1 MKKWLTLPLLL
12 VFMTACNDGTDEM
25 YNNSFRD
32 GLDYIAAEDFIRA
45 EVYFEQAL
53 EARPDDQ
60 RTQDFIDQLKHYQQ
74 ALEYFDMEQ
83 YADSMEEL
91 EFVLDTENG
100 SAGMAAKAQDMFDNA
115 QLELEKLTVEAETEA
130 DEEDEEA
137 KPEVEEAEPE
147 KDINSEELVED
158 DLEIDTLEKEQ
169 PEKNET
175 DQSDAEVE
183 QVDMVVAEETEKATE
198 SNSSVESEPEAA
210 AYAFEDFQGYYANF
224 EGEPYNSEMVHLII
238 ITDSKYYDIVIG
250 WGEYAAYD
258 IVDYSVDDNSLF
270 IAYNPPETEEIG
282 MELDAGSIS
291 YSMYENSNSEKE
303 LISQYSHTYYP
314 LTKTDFINTGLNPAI
329 GELGEF

>member
-1 MKKWLTLPLLL
+1 MTLALLL
-12 VFMTACNDGTDEM
+12 VLTTACNDETDEL
-25 YNNSFRD
+25 YNNSFQG

-53 EARPDDQ
+53 EAHPDDQ
-60 RTQDFIDQLKHYQQ
+60 RTTDMIYQIQHYLKAVEH
-74 ALEYFDMEQ
+74 FDLEQ

-130 DEEDEEA
+130 DEES

-147 KDINSEELVED
+147 KDIDAEELVED
-158 DLEIDTLEKEQ
+158 DVETGTSEEEQ
-169 PEKNET
+169 SEENVT
-175 DQSDAEVE
+175 DESDAEVE
-183 QVDMVVAEETEKATE
+183 QVNMVVAEETEQATE
-198 SNSSVESEPEAA
+198 SSSTVEEKPEEAA
-210 AYAFEDFQGYYANF
+210 YTFEDFHGYYANF

-258 IVDYSVDDNSLF
+258 IVDYSVDENSLF
-270 IAYNPPETEEIG
+270 IAYDPPETEEIG
-282 MELDAGSIS
+282 MELEAGSIS
-291 YSMYENSNSEKE
+291 YSISENSNSDKE
-303 LISQYSHTYYP
+303 LISQYSYTYYP
-314 LTKTDFINTGLNPAI
+314 LTEADFINTGLNPAI